1 MVDPVGTS
9 TATKPVAVKERATR
23 VAAPST
29 PVTAP
34 SEPVREEQASPAI
47 GLQSIARELAAKAPV
62 DADRVARIRA
72 AIQNRT
78 YPILPETIA
87 DRLLALKLNW
97 RPE

>member
-1 MVDPVGTS
+1 MEAPRD
-9 TATKPVAVKERATR
+9 A
-23 VAAPST
+23 AAP
-29 PVTAP
+29 AL
-34 SEPVREEQASPAI
+34 
-47 GLQSIARELAAKAPV
+47 GLQSIARQLAAEAPV

-87 DRLLALKLNW
+87 DRMIALKLNW